1 MQESLFPELDDCKK
15 NIQLTIPEIKN
26 LGLVRSEENLQTL
39 LKLYAEIDDIDLKR
53 EIVSSIGRQ
62 KNDKIIFDFIKNHV
76 YSCGFMDLVYQMYR
90 TCLYKSR
97 TNLEFK
103 ELGAEIKAHFNNEVL
118 NKMCEYFSYKKS
130 HVGKKNRAVKYSK
143 PILLRGNNV
152 ETLNKIEENSV
163 QLIFTS
169 PPYYNA
175 KIYSN
180 YHSYKDYLANHSR
193 LATEFWRTA
202 GL

>member
-1 MQESLFPELDDCKK
+1 MLPLDFGENEK
-15 NIQLTIPEIKN
+15 NICYTVPEIKN

-39 LKLYAEIDDIDLKR
+39 LEIYDKVDDIEIKR

-76 YSCGFMDLVYQMYR
+76 YNCGFMDIVYQMYR
-90 TCLYKSR
+90 TCLYKGR
-97 TNLEFK
+97 TNTEFK
-103 ELGAEIKAHFNNEVL
+103 NLGAEIKSYFNNEVL
-118 NKMCEYFSYKKS
+118 DKMHEYFYYRQSR
-130 HVGKKNRAVKYSK
+130 VGKKNRVAKYDK
-143 PILLRGNNV
+143 PILLSGNNV

-180 YHSYKDYLANHSR
+180 YHSYQDYLADMKKSLKACHR
-193 LATEFWRTA
+193 V
-202 GL
+202 